1 MSDKLTINL
10 DDRREELLLDVAKD
24 LQIKDLEYIKEQ
36 INKEKM
42 DRILRILRDAKEK
55 GPVFSNSLLGAEGAK
70 KAKGK
75 KKQSKKKKSKK
86 MKRKKNLKTKKI

>member
-1 MSDKLTINL
+1 M
-10 DDRREELLLDVAKD
+10 AKD

-42 DRILRILRDAKEK
+42 DRILRILRDAKKK
-55 GPVFSNSLLGAEGAK
+55 GPVSPKSLLGAEIEGAK
-70 KAKGK
+70 TAEGK
-75 KKQSKKKKSKK
+75 KKKSKKKKSKK